1 MFEIDYWIL
10 IAQIFNFLILFFVF
24 KLFISDSMDELIE
37 ERKSL
42 LDKLD
47 KADFLYQNKI
57 KEAEDKSKLIIETAH
72 NEARSFTEQNE
83 RITANKTQELLDNA
97 NREVLYIVDKWKKE
111 VEKERLDM
119 LEEIKDDAL
128 DLSLKLNE
136 KLFNKVSFNESF
148 VENQIIE
155 E

>member
-10 IAQIFNFLILFFVF
+10 IAQIFNFLILFLVF
-24 KLFISDSMDELIE
+24 KLFISDSMDELVE

-47 KADFLYQNKI
+47 KADLLYQNKI

-83 RITANKTQELLDNA
+83 RITANKTQELLDQA
-97 NREVLYIVDKWKKE
+97 NREVLYIVDKWKNE
-111 VEKERLDM
+111 VEKERLVM
-119 LEEIKDDAL
+119 LEEIKNDAV

-136 KLFNKVSFNESF
+136 KLFSKVSFNESF
-148 VENQIIE
+148 IDNQTWKN
-155 E
+155 